1 MVPLL
6 RRGTGPRISWWG
18 ALVVLWWWLSAIASF
33 LLLQA
38 AADSL
43 TDLDGSCYVEPS
55 EETVCWPVLSVPAFI
70 HAHESCDLSGPRA
83 YTGLHLLAVVRLC
96 SYTHLQL
103 S

>member
-6 RRGTGPRISWWG
+6 RRGTGPRIPRWG

-43 TDLDGSCYVEPS
+43 TDLNGSCYVEPS
-55 EETVCWPVLSVPAFI
+55 EETVCWPVLSVPAFMLTKAAI
-70 HAHESCDLSGPRA
+70 CLGHAHAQVYIC
-83 YTGLHLLAVVRLC
+83 
-96 SYTHLQL
+96 
-103 S
+103 